1 MSLVLRLV
9 AITFFNFTEQHV
21 VSNIV
26 INIHPILFVIIK
38 LVLAILICYSLDD
51 YLKDSIKKY
60 QNKPGKNLDIKNK
73 IGFTKVV
80 IAILGFATGLA
91 SLFKMGLI

>member
-1 MSLVLRLV
+1 MDFGVNANLPTIMSEEDVQVTNTQLVDWK
-9 AITFFNFTEQHV
+9 FN
-21 VSNIV
+21 SA
-26 INIHPILFVIIK
+26 PRILK
-38 LVLAILICYSLDD
+38 LDD